1 MDDFLSFY
9 KIFKIINIHLNEF
22 IKEKSTFLKIFL
34 QKLLYYDFHG
44 K

>member
-9 KIFKIINIHLNEF
+9 KIFKIINIHLKEF
-22 IKEKSTFLKIFL
+22 IKKNSTFLKLFL
-34 QKLLYYDFHG
+34 QKLLYSDFDG